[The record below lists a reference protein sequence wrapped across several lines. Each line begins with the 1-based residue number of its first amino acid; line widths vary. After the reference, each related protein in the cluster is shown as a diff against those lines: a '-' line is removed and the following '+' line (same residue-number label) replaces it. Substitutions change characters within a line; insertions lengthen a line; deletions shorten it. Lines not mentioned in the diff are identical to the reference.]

1 MCALLA
7 VAAPG
12 LSQQQAQRP
21 PVLPDLRIVRIEVVP
36 EPLTDGATAR
46 LRLLLHNRSSAV
58 AAGAISVQATHD
70 RRTPQPLPAQQE
82 ILYLAPDALAEVT
95 FEVPRVALASSPYTF
110 FATVDLAGAVA
121 EADEGNNSAWQRV
134 AVCGDAEAPEVADGR
149 DNDCDGLI
157 DEGLGLPADPADA
170 LRLLRDAQRRARLDA
185 VPLVYALPR
194 PFAPAPV
201 EHVARL
207 VSEDGDY
214 VGRTELPPPAQTPPA
229 GAPPPHP
236 PELSA
241 SLLEADPGSHL
252 TLIDW
257 NGGAL
262 RSGDLVGLRGA
273 QGEPFVTPGGG
284 GGRVVIARGA
294 HRPREALFTVV
305 KAGAAFGAPIESG
318 DPVSLAT
325 STGQFVAAEQGGGG
339 PLRADRAAA
348 GGWETFT
355 LIIDETMNGG
365 HP

>member
-1 MCALLA
+1 M
-7 VAAPG
+7 
-12 LSQQQAQRP
+12 
-21 PVLPDLRIVRIEVVP
+21 
-36 EPLTDGATAR
+36 
-46 LRLLLHNRSSAV
+46 
-58 AAGAISVQATHD
+58 
-70 RRTPQPLPAQQE
+70 
-82 ILYLAPDALAEVT
+82 APDGTAEVT
-95 FEVPRVALASSPYTF
+95 FDVPGVALAASPYTF
-110 FATVDLAGAVA
+110 FAAVDPGGAVE

-134 AVCGDAEAPEVADGR
+134 AVCGGAEAPEVADGR

-201 EHVARL
+201 EHAARL

-229 GAPPPHP
+229 GAPPPAGRPPAQAGAVSQP
-236 PELSA
+236 PELTA

-284 GGRVVIARGA
+284 GGRVVLARGA
-294 HRPREALFTVV
+294 HRPRDVLFTVV
-305 KAGAAFGAPIESG
+305 KAGAAFGASIGSG
-318 DPVSLAT
+318 DAVSLVA
-325 STGQFVAAEQGGGG
+325 STGKFVAAEQGGGG

-355 LIIDETMNGG
+355 LIIDEAMNGG